1 MLGYMMD
8 NSVEEL
14 LQKGII
20 AHEAGELAEA
30 HKYYTSILEE
40 EPQHANANHNMGV
53 LGFGLGNFQG
63 ARLFFRSALD
73 IDSNNKQYWISYIE
87 TLIKLGQMEEAQTSF
102 AEAWNKGISGDTFD
116 NLEKKIYSK
125 P

>member
-1 MLGYMMD
+1 MD
-8 NSVEEL
+8 NSVEQL

-40 EPQHANANHNMGV
+40 EPQHADANHNMGV
-53 LGFGLGNFQG
+53 LGFRLGNFQG

-73 IDSNNKQYWISYIE
+73 VDPNNKQYWISYIE
-87 TLIKLGQMEEAQTSF
+87 TLIELGQMEEAQTSF
-102 AEAWNKGISGDTFD
+102 TEAWNKGVSGDTFD
-116 NLEKKIYSK
+116 NLEKKLCPK
-125 P
+125 T